1 MGGTLP
7 TGLYRVAVDPG
18 RLLDGLD
25 ADQVAAVT
33 TPGAPLAIVAP
44 AGSGKTRV
52 LTRRIAYRVADGSAD
67 AAHTLAITFTR
78 KAAGELLRRLD
89 DLGGRPR
96 PTVGTFH
103 GVAWSVLR
111 RRWAD
116 QNVRRLPELLAQPER
131 LLADLPEVSA
141 SARGARPLTP
151 ADAAAEITW
160 AHARLVPPDQ
170 YEAAATRA
178 GRRPA
183 AGTATV
189 ATAYRAYE
197 KAKRARR
204 LVDFDDLLALVTREI
219 DRDGTFAEVQRWR
232 FRHLYVDEF
241 QDVNAL
247 QRALLEAWRGGRS
260 DLCVVGDPNQAIYEW
275 NGADLGWITGFA
287 AHHPGATIVR
297 LNRNYRSSPE
307 IVTAAG
313 RVLGAAAGAVEAVRP
328 AGASPAIHRFDDEV
342 AEAAGVAAVVHS
354 ERVPGRRW
362 SSFGVLVRTHAQVP
376 LLERALR
383 DAGIP
388 VRTRG
393 GTPLLAHPAVRAA
406 LDGAPAHHET
416 GRLRDFLDDLDD
428 ELAAGGAP
436 PVVVTLAA
444 LGRQFL
450 ASDRAAGMASF
461 RAWLAMGS
469 SGDDGTET
477 GDAVDI
483 VTFHAAKG
491 LEWPVVVVAGLERG
505 LVPHASAVTAAA
517 RDEEARLLHVALTR
531 AEHRLHLTWAAKR
544 GGSTRVRS
552 PLLAAVDAAAAD
564 PVVPP
569 PRRLVRSAPPVD
581 PALASLRAWR
591 HTAALAVGLP
601 EASVCSDEALAA
613 VAVARPGTVD
623 ELAALPEIG
632 PLAARRLGPRL
643 LAALDRAAAPSS
655 FGPK

>member
-1 MGGTLP
+1 M
-7 TGLYRVAVDPG
+7 DSG

-33 TPGAPLAIVAP
+33 SPGAPLAIVAP

-52 LTRRIAYRVADGSAD
+52 LTRRIAYRVAEGTAD

-116 QNVRRLPELLAQPER
+116 QDVRRPPELLPQPEK
-131 LLADLPEVSA
+131 LLADLPELST
-141 SARGARPLTP
+141 RGARPLSL
-151 ADAAAEITW
+151 AEAAAEIGW
-160 AHARLVPPDQ
+160 AHARLVPPDR
-170 YEAAATRA
+170 YEATAAGA
-178 GRRPA
+178 GRRPGAGPA
-183 AGTATV
+183 AV
-189 ATAYRAYE
+189 AEAYRAYE

-219 DRDGTFAEVQRWR
+219 GRDGTFAEVQRWR

-247 QRALLEAWRGGRS
+247 QRALLEAWRGGRP

-275 NGADLGWITGFA
+275 NGADPAWIANFA
-287 AHHPGATIVR
+287 GHHPGATIVR

-307 IVTAAG
+307 IVAAAT
-313 RVLGAAAGAVEAVRP
+313 RVLGDAPEVDAVQP
-328 AGASPAIHRFDDEV
+328 AESPPAIHQFDDEV
-342 AEAAGVAAVVHS
+342 AEAVGVAGLVHA
-354 ERVPGRRW
+354 ERRPGRRW
-362 SSFGVLVRTHAQVP
+362 ASFGVLVRTHAQVP

-388 VRTRG
+388 TRTRG
-393 GTPLLAHPAVRAA
+393 GTPLLGQPAVRAA
-406 LDGAPAHHET
+406 LDAAMTAPST
-416 GRLRDFLDDLDD
+416 LRDFVDDLDA
-428 ELAAGGAP
+428 EVAAGEGPA
-436 PVVVTLAA
+436 VLATLAA

-450 ASDRAAGMASF
+450 AVDSSAGVASF
-461 RAWLAMGS
+461 RAWLAVGS
-469 SGDDGTET
+469 PGDDGTDG

-491 LEWPVVVVAGLERG
+491 LEWPVVVVAGVERG
-505 LVPHASAVTAAA
+505 LVPHASAATRAA

-531 AEHRLHLTWAAKR
+531 AELRLHLTWAAKR

-552 PLLAAVDAAAAD
+552 PLVAAVDAVTAE

-569 PRRLVRSAPPVD
+569 PRRLMRAAPAVD
-581 PALASLRAWR
+581 PALAALQAWR
-591 HTAALAVGLP
+591 RTAAVAVGLP
-601 EASVCSDEALAA
+601 EPSICSDEALAA
-613 VAVARPGTVD
+613 VATARPATVA

-632 PLAARRLGPRL
+632 PIAARRLGPRL
-643 LAALDRAAAPSS
+643 LAALSKSAASGFAVRRRAPEEPIVERSE
-655 FGPK
+655 

>member
-33 TPGAPLAIVAP
+33 SPGAPLAIVAP

-52 LTRRIAYRVADGSAD
+52 LTRRLAYRVAEGSAD

-78 KAAGELLRRLD
+78 KAAGELLRRVD
-89 DLGGRPR
+89 ELGGRPR

-116 QNVRRLPELLAQPER
+116 QNVRRLPELLPQPER
-131 LLADLPEVSA
+131 LLADLSEL
-141 SARGARPLTP
+141 SARGPRPLTP
-151 ADAAAEITW
+151 PEAAAEIGW

-170 YEAAATRA
+170 YEAAAARA
-178 GRRPA
+178 SRRPG
-183 AGTATV
+183 AGTPAV
-189 ATAYRAYE
+189 AEAYRAYE

-219 DRDGTFAEVQRWR
+219 SRDGTFAEVQRWR

-247 QRALLEAWRGGRS
+247 QRALLEAWRGGRP

-275 NGADLGWITGFA
+275 NGADPGWIADFA
-287 AHHPGATIVR
+287 VHHPGATIVR

-307 IVTAAG
+307 IVAAAT
-313 RVLGAAAGAVEAVRP
+313 RVLGRGPEVDAVQP
-328 AGASPAIHRFDDEV
+328 AGPPPAIHRFDNEV
-342 AEAAGVAAVVHS
+342 GEAAGVAGLLHAD
-354 ERVPGRRW
+354 RVPGRRW

-388 VRTRG
+388 ARTRG
-393 GTPLLAHPAVRAA
+393 GTPLLAQPAVRAA
-406 LDGAPAHHET
+406 LDAAMSGPEPS
-416 GRLRDFLDDLDD
+416 RLRDFLDELDD
-428 ELAAGGAP
+428 EVAAGATS
-436 PVVVTLAA
+436 PVLATMAA
-444 LGRQFL
+444 LGRQFV
-450 ASDRAAGMASF
+450 AVDPSAGIASF
-461 RAWLAMGS
+461 RAWLAVGS
-469 SGDDGTET
+469 PGDDGAD
-477 GDAVDI
+477 GADAVDI

-505 LVPHASAVTAAA
+505 LVPHASATTVAA

-531 AEHRLHLTWAAKR
+531 AEHRLHLTWAARR
-544 GGSTRVRS
+544 GGSARVRS
-552 PLLAAVDAAAAD
+552 PLIAAVDAVIAE
-564 PVVPP
+564 PVAPP
-569 PRRLVRSAPPVD
+569 PRRLVRAAPAVD
-581 PALASLRAWR
+581 PALAALQAWR
-591 HTAALAVGLP
+591 RTAAVAVGLP
-601 EASVCSDEALAA
+601 EPSICSDEALAA
-613 VAVARPGTVD
+613 VATARPATVA

-632 PLAARRLGPRL
+632 PIAARRLGPRL
-643 LAALDRAAAPSS
+643 LAALDRASSSPSS
-655 FGPK
+655 PK